1 MKKKKLV
8 ALLLALCCTT
18 TVGALTA
25 CNKNN
30 DDPNTNI
37 EQTEF
42 TVSFDSK
49 GGTSVADQGVFG
61 NGKITDPGAPTK
73 YGYDFIGWYK
83 NDACTEKWNFETDT
97 VKGHMTLYALWKIKD
112 ATADTYFDFTT
123 QNDGTF
129 AIAVKTGQTLPADV
143 VLPSVHNEKAIT
155 AITDGAFEGQAAVK
169 SVLIPDSVKS
179 IGSRAFR
186 NCTNLEQV
194 LGAENV
200 EAIGGTAFG
209 GTKYDSNLSGG
220 AVYLGKTLYKYAG
233 GMYTD
238 TEIEVTAG
246 TLGIAAGALQD
257 MEKLTA
263 ITLPAGLKNIGNYAF
278 GGSTKGTGLTAV
290 VIPDSVESIGDN
302 AFRNAKS
309 LATVTIGKGVRT
321 IGANAFAGTAITNL
335 TYNAASAAVEN
346 NSFAEVSA
354 DSTIVFGNEVTAIPV
369 FVTSKFTNL
378 TAVTLGD
385 GITEIPESAFDGK
398 AKLATVT
405 VNGKLTS
412 IGAFA
417 FRGTAITEFIVNK
430 EITAIGGSAFANCAN
445 LTTVNYNAV
454 NATGAPS
461 TSLAFTG
468 CSKLKTVTVG
478 GEVTHIPAYLFKNC
492 AALDTLTIGANVTNI
507 GTEAFY
513 GTAIAEVTIPAKV
526 AAIGANVFGN
536 CAALNSVTYNA
547 TNATYAGTT
556 TIFASA
562 ATVTVG
568 GGVTNIPAYFVKGNT
583 VITTITLPTGVNVG
597 DYAFQNCTALATIT
611 GYDTV
616 GTVGAQAFDGCKY
629 YEDNLTDGLIVQGS
643 TITGYRGDMPANYVL
658 NAAAIPTGKTVT
670 AIAAEAFKNKTNLTS
685 VELPATVV
693 KVGANAFEG
702 SGLTGTVDLSNVTE
716 IGEAA
721 FKGLTGVTAITVGQG
736 VSKIGASAFEGC
748 SQATMTLKANSLT
761 ELGAKA
767 FYDCAKLTSVEID
780 GVAEIFANTF
790 TNAGLTSVK
799 LGEAVERVGDS
810 WANLSSV
817 TEFTAPSLKH
827 VGNYGLA
834 NLKVTTYSVEN
845 IVTFGDGA
853 LAGYGNPNVVI
864 GANCTT
870 IGLHL
875 FNRLGVDN
883 NLNPVYTPTT
893 SLQSLAI
900 NSTSLTQIPERL
912 ASGCSS
918 LASVTLAANITEIG
932 DYAFSGTG
940 VTAFD
945 FTNITKFGDYVFD
958 GCASLTADGLTLNAT
973 IGMGAFQGCAK
984 LTGKL
989 TLGGTQVTIGD
1000 SAFSGTKFTEV
1011 KIEEG
1016 IKSVGAAAFRGNA
1029 ITKLTIAEG
1038 ITDIGSMAF
1047 DTIACA
1053 YVELPASLASLGDSV
1068 FAAYVGATSPVK
1080 VIKLNGA
1087 DVSLGK
1093 GANAHTYIVPDANLN
1108 AYKQDNETCTFY
1120 GASEVTENFLVVK
1133 NGILS
1138 GDLMHASTVEIP
1150 VGVTGI
1156 AKGALDNAATV
1167 TVAAEN
1173 TALKAVEN
1181 VVYSKDGATL
1191 VCFPKA
1197 NVTQEYE
1204 IAETVTAIA
1213 ENAFAGT
1220 TLAKVTMQSATPP
1233 TLGTGAFDGSSAMI
1247 YVPQAAVDTYKAAD
1261 GWSTYA
1267 SIIFAEGVVVEWVV
1281 EDGTLISYNG
1291 TDTEVVIPDE
1301 VTKISAT
1308 AFATTGAQITKLTV
1322 GKNVAEV
1329 EATWFQYFTAIDE
1342 FVYNSKNVILGGS
1355 LNDGRIIFDG
1365 ASTARKSFTLSFGNN
1380 VTEIAPYFAFSANSY
1395 ITAVNF
1401 GTAPITKI
1409 GNNAFARC
1417 KKITVVPLLP
1427 TTLQEIGNEAFGTCS
1442 GMSGEVIIPAKL
1454 TVISDKAFNGCSK
1467 ITKITF
1473 QGNVTEIKSLAF
1485 NGCKLVSEISL
1496 PQTLTTIGDQA
1507 FASMAMV
1514 EITIPASVTFVGTN
1528 AFLGCAKLA
1537 KVIWNATAATG
1548 DTMSA
1553 FNMNTVLSTFIIG
1566 ENVTSLPS
1574 QLFQNLTAMTS
1585 LTVNAA
1591 TPPDATSAFTAF
1603 TANAALKIY
1612 VPADSVDAYK
1622 AATGWSAYADKI
1634 EAIPAEEPNP
1644 DPAPANLEALLADN
1658 KNNS

>member
-25 CNKNN
+25 CGGGNN

-73 YGYDFIGWYK
+73 YGYNFIGWYK
-83 NDACTEKWNFETDT
+83 NDACTEKWNFEADT
-97 VKGHMTLYALWKIKD
+97 VKGHMTLYALWQIKD
-112 ATADTYFDFTT
+112 ATADTYFDFTALD
-123 QNDGTF
+123 DGTM

-143 VLPSVHNEKAIT
+143 ILPSVHEEKAVT
-155 AITDGAFEGQAAVK
+155 AIKDGAFEGQAAVK

-179 IGSRAFR
+179 IGSRALR

-194 LGAENV
+194 LGGENV
-200 EAIGGTAFG
+200 EKIDGAAFG

-238 TEIEVTAG
+238 TELEVTAG
-246 TLGIAAGALQD
+246 TLGIAAGAFQD

-309 LATVTIGKGVRT
+309 LATVTVGKGVKS
-321 IGANAFAGTAITNL
+321 IGANAFAGTAITSL
-335 TYNAASAAVEN
+335 TYNANAEVKD
-346 NSFAEVSA
+346 NSFAEVA
-354 DSTIVFGNEVTAIPV
+354 ANATIVFGNEVTVIPV
-369 FVTSKFTNL
+369 SVTSKFTNL
-378 TAVTLGD
+378 TAVTLGAE
-385 GITEIPESAFDGK
+385 ITEIPESAFDGK

-405 VNGKLTS
+405 VNGTLTS

-417 FRGTAITEFIVNK
+417 FRGTAITEFILNK
-430 EITAIGGSAFANCAN
+430 EITAIGGSAFANCTS

-507 GTEAFY
+507 GAEAFY
-513 GTAIAEVTIPAKV
+513 GTAVASLTVPAKV
-526 AAIGANVFGN
+526 ATIGANAFGS
-536 CAALNSVTYNA
+536 CSALATVTYNA
-547 TNATYAGTT
+547 TNATYEGTT
-556 TIFASA
+556 TIFAA
-562 ATVTVG
+562 ASTVTMG
-568 GGVTNIPAYFVKGNT
+568 GGVTSIPAYFVKGNT
-583 VITTITLPTGVNVG
+583 AITTITLPTGVNVG

-616 GTVGAQAFDGCKY
+616 GTVGAQAFEGSKY
-629 YEDNLTDGLIVQGS
+629 YEDNTADGIIVQGS
-643 TITGYRGDMPANYVL
+643 VLTGYRGEMPANFTL
-658 NAAAIPTGKTVT
+658 DSSSIPAGKTVT
-670 AIAAEAFKNKTNLTS
+670 SIAANAFKNQTNLVGVT
-685 VELPATVV
+685 LPASVV
-693 KVGANAFEG
+693 GIGANAFDG
-702 SGLTGTVDLSNVTE
+702 CTALVGTIDLSNVTE
-716 IGEAA
+716 VGDAA
-721 FKGLTGVTAITVGQG
+721 FNGCNGLTAITLGEG
-736 VSKIGASAFEGC
+736 LTKIGANAFKNC

-761 ELGAKA
+761 ELGASA
-767 FYDCAKLTSVEID
+767 FYGCAKLTSVEVN
-780 GVAEIFANTF
+780 GVAEIPANTF

-799 LGEAVERVGDS
+799 LGEAVETVGDS
-810 WANLSSV
+810 WASLSSV
-817 TEFTAPSLKH
+817 TEFTAPSLKYI
-827 VGNYGLA
+827 GNYGLA
-834 NLKVTTYSVEN
+834 DLKVTTYSVEN
-845 IVTFGDGA
+845 IVTFGNGA
-853 LAGYGNPNVVI
+853 LAGFANPNVVI
-864 GANCTT
+864 GANCTE

-875 FNRLGVDN
+875 FNRQGRDN
-883 NLNPVYTPTT
+883 NQNITYTPTT
-893 SLQSLAI
+893 TLQSLTV
-900 NSTSLTQIPERL
+900 NSTTLTKIPERL
-912 ASGCSS
+912 AAGCNA
-918 LASVTLAANITEIG
+918 LTTVTLAANITELG

-945 FTNITKFGDYVFD
+945 FTNITKFDDYVFD
-958 GCASLTADGLTLNAT
+958 GCSGLTANNLTLNAT
-973 IGMGAFQGCAK
+973 LGTGVFKDCSK

-989 TLGGTQVTIGD
+989 TLGGTQVTIGG
-1000 SAFSGTKFTEV
+1000 SAFSGAKFTEV
-1011 KIEEG
+1011 SVG
-1016 IKSVGAAAFRGNA
+1016 AGVKSVGAAAFRGNA

-1053 YVELPASLASLGDSV
+1053 YVELPASLSSLGDSV
-1068 FAAYVGATSPVK
+1068 FYDLMKTNVK
-1080 VIKLNGA
+1080 VVKLQSGN
-1087 DVSLGK
+1087 VTLGK
-1093 GANAHTYIVPDANLN
+1093 NSEKYTYIVPDANLN

-1138 GDLMHASTVEIP
+1138 GDLMNASTVEIP
-1150 VGVTGI
+1150 AGVTGI
-1156 AKGALDNAATV
+1156 AKGALDNATTV

-1173 TALKAVEN
+1173 TALKVVEN

-1197 NVTQEYE
+1197 NATQEYE

-1220 TLAKVTMQSATPP
+1220 TLQKVTMKATTPP

-1247 YVPQAAVDTYKAAD
+1247 YVPQVAVDTYKAAG

-1267 SIIFAEGVVVEWVV
+1267 SVIFAEGVVVEWVV

-1308 AFATTGAQITKLTV
+1308 AFATTGAQITKLTI

-1365 ASTARKSFTLSFGNN
+1365 ASTAKKSFILTFGNN
-1380 VTEIAPYFAFSANSY
+1380 VTEIAPYFCINARSY
-1395 ITAVNF
+1395 ITALDF
-1401 GTAPITKI
+1401 GSAQITKI
-1409 GNNAFARC
+1409 GKNAFARC
-1417 KKITVVPLLP
+1417 SKITSVPSLP
-1427 TTLQEIGNEAFGTCS
+1427 TTLLEMGDEAFGSCS
-1442 GMSGEVIIPAKL
+1442 GMSGEVTIPAGLVIIPQ
-1454 TVISDKAFNGCSK
+1454 KAFNSCSK
-1467 ITKITF
+1467 ITGVTF
-1473 QGNVTEIKSLAF
+1473 MGNVTEIGSSAF
-1485 NGCKLVSEISL
+1485 NGCPITSL
-1496 PQTLTTIGDQA
+1496 TLPDSVKTIGGNA
-1507 FASMAMV
+1507 FTKSAFSELIV
-1514 EITIPASVTFVGTN
+1514 PESVTSVAFN
-1528 AFLGCAKLA
+1528 AFYNNTMLT
-1537 KVIWNATAATG
+1537 KVTWNAVAAQTES
-1548 DTMSA
+1548 MSA
-1553 FNMNTVLSTFIIG
+1553 FNGNTALTTFIIG
-1566 ENVTSLPS
+1566 ANVTSLPS
-1574 QLFQNLTAMTS
+1574 SLFQNLTAMTS
-1585 LTVNAA
+1585 LTVKAA
-1591 TPPDATSAFTAF
+1591 TPPAASSAFTAF
-1603 TANAALKIY
+1603 TPNAALKIY
-1612 VPADSVDAYK
+1612 VPADSVDTYK

-1634 EAIPAEEPNP
+1634 EAIPAETPTP
-1644 DPAPANLEALLADN
+1644 DPAPANLEALPADN
-1658 KNNS
+1658 KNNG